1 MTGLYVIVCGGRDY
15 SDQDAVNRALNGLH
29 LTYGISMVITGGA
42 RGADKIAK
50 KWAEA
55 YNVLNK
61 EVRAEWDKYRDAAG
75 PIRNRRMLEE
85 NSPDLVVAFPGGP
98 GTANMVKQARQR
110 GVRVMEVSE

>member
-1 MTGLYVIVCGGRDY
+1 MTGLCVIVCGGRTY
-15 SDQDAVNRALNGLH
+15 ANQDAIHRELNRLH
-29 LTYGISMVITGGA
+29 LAYGISTVITGGA

-75 PIRNRRMLEE
+75 PI
-85 NSPDLVVAFPGGP
+85 P
-98 GTANMVKQARQR
+98 
-110 GVRVMEVSE
+110 